1 MSLLL
6 ETNDKLNSQVESMRA
21 NRGMHIDDEQF
32 QIWEVKI
39 KTMQAEVTEKV
50 EENRSLREGVK
61 VKQRRIEEL
70 EALLANS
77 KLAKDEMMSM
87 LERERR
93 EKEDLLSAGGGEGE
107 EKVDPVRVVT
117 SEAQHNAFA
126 QTEAQPR
133 RSSRHIPPA
142 PTDADVNQMMIM
154 SELDDIRRSLETSGA
169 SSSAPTAWSE
179 TCSHGVVACLS
190 SVKQRATAFRRELDL
205 LRRQVRSLKEKEKI
219 TSERRGGTGKF
230 QQASNNKKEQHSLIK
245 RTSEIVVGPPPVKL
259 LEIGNPGGSI
269 SPERVDRMSER
280 VPGAGGNSSGNSSR
294 FSSMNGGGGGGNNN
308 FPQLSNS
315 PLAEVLRRQKDS
327 GGGSQMMS
335 PIQTRD
341 GGGSMRAIRRP
352 SGQGGG
358 KFQSSFRRMSSNGGG
373 GG

>member
-1 MSLLL
+1 
-6 ETNDKLNSQVESMRA
+6 
-21 NRGMHIDDEQF
+21 
-32 QIWEVKI
+32 
-39 KTMQAEVTEKV
+39 
-50 EENRSLREGVK
+50 
-61 VKQRRIEEL
+61 
-70 EALLANS
+70 
-77 KLAKDEMMSM
+77 
-87 LERERR
+87 
-93 EKEDLLSAGGGEGE
+93 
-107 EKVDPVRVVT
+107 
-117 SEAQHNAFA
+117 
-126 QTEAQPR
+126 
-133 RSSRHIPPA
+133 
-142 PTDADVNQMMIM
+142 MMIM

-219 TSERRGGTGKF
+219 TSERRGGTGKVSKAKAKKEEKKRRQNSQHDARDDPSFSPEPFLRPQF

-294 FSSMNGGGGGGNNN
+294 FSSMNGGGGGGGNNN